1 MDETCSAT
9 TTVTLEQVPAQAGG
23 TFPIDGGA
31 AAAQGSYAQTGM
43 DVLPL
48 VIALAAIAVL
58 GIVAALIARRKR
70 AFAATV
76 GVLAVAAA
84 CMLPLPAFADIS
96 VTVPLQTQATIAAD
110 GTVTIED
117 GQMRNTGDETLVLK
131 SVALDAPA
139 GVSGTWTLQSGGS
152 MLFSGGVGATQ
163 STDMRVEA
171 GTPAPLSWSTT
182 FGGKEAGAL
191 VDGRIAT
198 ATYTVAPLPALQ
210 GTVTFED
217 APKTDV
223 PLKAVVEE
231 LSDGATPHYTW
242 YVDGKVVLEGPGED
256 SYTPSS
262 DDGGKEIWVVVTDEN
277 GNYSGSLSSDKEAVL
292 KKMTGTASL
301 GTSYVGV
308 ASAATVS
315 GTPSD
320 ATLSYAFYVGGTSVQ
335 SGTSK
340 SYTPKVADNGKKLK
354 VVVTDTSGKYYG
366 SISSAEVTIAKRALS
381 GKVTISGTLQPGQ
394 KLTASASGFPSDAKL
409 AYTWYVDGTSKGT
422 GTTYTLASADAG
434 KQVWV
439 SASDTS
445 GIYSGSVTS
454 SKVTVLEPLEGMIS
468 VSGVPKGGST
478 LTANSSG
485 VSPGASLTYTWHID
499 DNAVATGS
507 SYIVRPSDE
516 GKQLWITATDTNGKF
531 FGTLISDKV
540 SIAEDVYATFYS
552 NGDMIFTVGV
562 PTAEQANGRGDE
574 ISQYGNFIDRS
585 FSIEAPWKNELYAA
599 TSVTVLESIS
609 PKSMDHWFDGG
620 YDSTAIKSVN
630 LGSIDSSSTL
640 GTVSL
645 FGSCTKLT
653 TLILPDDFGQ
663 NVSSADMMF
672 SDCES
677 LTSVSLPEGF
687 GKSLYS
693 AVQMFRKCSSLET
706 IRLPEGFGQS
716 CYDGNIGLQCREMF
730 YGCTKLKSIV
740 FPESF
745 FSDSNY
751 GLDMFKNCDSLQK
764 ITFGSG
770 FAAAFALPSTTWY
783 DYSTGEQFAQREMN
797 KRAGTYVNDPAL
809 LPEGVEPSS
818 MSLMSAEDEGAEVDA
833 GADAGDG
840 VDGADEA
847 SGAAGTG
854 MNDVEGAVAEE
865 SDAAVESAAGPDEA
879 ALDED
884 SDGAES
890 DGAAGG
896 ADASVGQVIALAALD
911 VPQIS
916 ETLPIIGTDEAAAGG
931 DALSGAD
938 GGSPVPYPSDELR
951 FAA

>member
-163 STDMRVEA
+163 STDMRVEV

-210 GTVTFED
+210 GTATFED

-223 PLKAVVEE
+223 PLKAVAEG

-277 GNYSGSLSSDKEAVL
+277 GNYSGSLSSDKETVL
-292 KKMTGTASL
+292 KKM
-301 GTSYVGV
+301 
-308 ASAATVS
+308 
-315 GTPSD
+315 
-320 ATLSYAFYVGGTSVQ
+320 
-335 SGTSK
+335 
-340 SYTPKVADNGKKLK
+340 
-354 VVVTDTSGKYYG
+354 TDTSGKYYG
-366 SISSAEVTIAKRALS
+366 SISSAEVTIGKRALS

-394 KLTASASGFPSDAKL
+394 KLTASVSGFPSDAKL

-434 KQVWV
+434 KQVWASV
-439 SASDTS
+439 SDTS

-454 SKVTVLEPLEGMIS
+454 SKVTVLKPLEGMIS
-468 VSGVPKGGST
+468 ISGVPKGGST

-485 VSPGASLTYTWHID
+485 VSPGASLTHSWHID

-574 ISQYGNFIDRS
+574 VSQYANFIDGS
-585 FSIEAPWKNELYAA
+585 FSIEAPWQNELYDT

-620 YDSTAIKSVN
+620 YDSTSIKSVN

-645 FGSCTKLT
+645 FRSCTKLT

-693 AVQMFRKCSSLET
+693 AVQLFRKCSSLET

-716 CYDGNIGLQCREMF
+716 CYDGNIGMQCRELF

-751 GLDMFKNCDSLQK
+751 GRDMFKNCDSLQK

-770 FAAAFALPSTTWY
+770 FAAAFALPFITWY

-797 KRAGTYVNDPAL
+797 NRAGTYVNDPAL

-818 MSLMSAEDEGAEVDA
+818 MSPMSAEDEGAEMDA
-833 GADAGDG
+833 SADAGDG

-847 SGAAGTG
+847 PGAAGVDANG
-854 MNDVEGAVAEE
+854 AEGAAAEEAAAAVEGAPVA
-865 SDAAVESAAGPDEA
+865 EA
-879 ALDED
+879 ALGEA
-884 SDGAES
+884 SEGDGS

-896 ADASVGQVIALAALD
+896 ADASVDQVIALAVLD

-931 DALSGAD
+931 DDPTDAD
-938 GGSPVPYPSDELR
+938 GGSPLLYLSDELR